1 MKSILLA
8 LLITFAGF
16 NLSAQNLDK
25 VKDLIKA
32 NKLPEAK
39 TQIDAVLAD
48 PKNAKNA
55 DAWYYKCKIYEG
67 IASND
72 QLKTQYPDARA
83 QALDAL
89 KNYVQYDDKKLLLLQ
104 LDQYKPINEIYQ
116 GYFQL
121 GAADYNSGKYA
132 DALDNFKGA
141 IAASTF
147 MSEKGWIN
155 MKIDTTSNIYAGISA
170 EKAKKRDTAAIY
182 YGRLADAKIAGT
194 NMIEIY
200 KWLTNYYSTDKNDEA
215 AALKYAAYGKE
226 LYPNDSSWSD
236 IELNVYDNELDRY
249 RKSGNKDSLFAGYE
263 HVISKFPNN
272 NIFLYNYGLE
282 MYEYATDTSSGKKPA
297 NADAL
302 VEKAKDALNKSLQ
315 IKPDYPQAALVLGE
329 ISYNEGVELQSKART
344 IKGNTPD
351 AVKKRADLRDQA
363 MKKYDE
369 AVPSFLKV
377 EDDLG
382 SKGKLKMDDKTA
394 LRSAYD
400 SLITIYEQKKQKD
413 KSDAYTIK
421 YNNIDK
427 DH

>member
-1 MKSILLA
+1 MKSFLLTVLVA
-8 LLITFAGF
+8 LTSFS
-16 NLSAQNLDK
+16 LSAQNLDK
-25 VKDLIKA
+25 AKDLLKT
-32 NKLPEAK
+32 NKLTDAK
-39 TQIDAVLAD
+39 TQIDGVMAD
-48 PKNAKNA
+48 AKNAKNGE
-55 DAWYYKCKIYEG
+55 AWYIKSKIYEA

-72 QLKTQYPDARA
+72 QLKSQFPDARA
-83 QALDAL
+83 QALEAL
-89 KNYVQYDDKKLLLLQ
+89 KNYVQYDDKKLILLQ

-116 GYFQL
+116 SYFQL

-132 DALDNFKGA
+132 EAVDNFKGA
-141 IAASTF
+141 IDASTF

-170 EKAKKRDTAAIY
+170 EKAKKRDTAAIF
-182 YGRLADAKIAGT
+182 YGRLADAKISGS

-200 KWLTNYYSTDKNDEA
+200 KWLANYYSSDKNDEA

-226 LYPNDSSWSD
+226 LFPTDSTWKD
-236 IELNVYDNELDRY
+236 IELNVYDNELDKY
-249 RKSGNKDSLFAGYE
+249 RKSGSKDSLFAGYE

-272 NIFLYNYGLE
+272 NIFLSNYGLE
-282 MYEYATDTSSGKKPA
+282 LYQYSSDTSTGKRPA
-297 NADAL
+297 NADEL

-329 ISYNEGVELQSKART
+329 ISYNQGVELQAKART
-344 IKGNTPD
+344 IKGSTPD
-351 AVKKRADLRDQA
+351 AVKKRSDLRDQA
-363 MKKYDE
+363 LKKYDE
-369 AVPSFLKV
+369 AIPSFQKV

-382 SKGKLKMDDKTA
+382 SKGKLKMDDKNA

-413 KSDAYTIK
+413 KSDAYTLK
-421 YNNIDK
+421 YNNVDK